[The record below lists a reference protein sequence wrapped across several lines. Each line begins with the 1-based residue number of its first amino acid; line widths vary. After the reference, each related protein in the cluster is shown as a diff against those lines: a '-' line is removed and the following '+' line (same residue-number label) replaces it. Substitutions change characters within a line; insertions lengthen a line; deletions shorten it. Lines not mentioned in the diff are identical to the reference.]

1 MVQIFNN
8 LFLITFIYLTCS
20 ARWILSD
27 NSSRIQSNSETPT
40 GIGTDVP
47 KNIIST
53 GEIKVRIF
61 KKYIL

>member
-1 MVQIFNN
+1 MIQIFNN
-8 LFLITFIYLTCS
+8 LLFITFIYLTCF

-27 NSSRIQSNSETPT
+27 NSSRIQSNSGTQT

-53 GEIKVRIF
+53 GVIKVRIF
-61 KKYIL
+61 KKYVL